1 MFDAYRWY
9 FICGTQHEPN
19 PIPEPFIKAAE
30 MQNMKHVQ
38 MFMNA
43 NDFNIDLYGR
53 DGRGFPNWPIYTSG
67 QGIS

>member
-1 MFDAYRWY
+1 MFNIIINQSEICSKLHEAYQCWY
-9 FICGTQHEPN
+9 FKCGTQCEAN

-43 NDFNIDLYGR
+43 NDFNIDLYG
-53 DGRGFPNWPIYTSG
+53 
-67 QGIS
+67 